1 MQTGGLR
8 PITPSCLMRI
18 KHLGLKD
25 YQSSWQAMIDF
36 TNKRDERTEDELWVV
51 EHPPVFTQG
60 IAGKQAHLLS
70 TGEIPVVQT
79 DRGGQV
85 TYHGPGQL
93 VIYCL
98 IDLKRLGIGVKKMVS
113 LIESSVQALLQS
125 YGVESQ
131 LKEGAPGVYVE
142 GKKISALGLK
152 VKHGK
157 TYHGLSLNIDM
168 DLSPFL
174 SINPCGYPGLE
185 VTQLADLADNVE
197 FSTVAEEL
205 SQLLIQH
212 VARN

>member
-1 MQTGGLR
+1 
-8 PITPSCLMRI
+8 MRI
-18 KHLGLKD
+18 KYLGLKD
-25 YQSSWQAMIDF
+25 YQFCWQAMIDF
-36 TNKRDERTEDELWVV
+36 TIKRDDRTEDELWVV

-60 IAGKQAHLLS
+60 IAGKQDHLLS
-70 TGEIPVVQT
+70 TGEIPVVQS

-98 IDLKRLGIGVKKMVS
+98 VDLKRLGIGVKKMVS
-113 LIESSVQALLQS
+113 LIETSVQELLKT

-131 LKEGAPGVYVE
+131 LKAGAPGVYVK

-152 VKHGK
+152 VKHGRI
-157 TYHGLSLNIDM
+157 YHGLSLNINM
-168 DLSPFL
+168 DLAPFL
-174 SINPCGYPGLE
+174 NINPCGYPGLE

-205 SQLLIQH
+205 SQLLIKH
-212 VARN
+212 VARD